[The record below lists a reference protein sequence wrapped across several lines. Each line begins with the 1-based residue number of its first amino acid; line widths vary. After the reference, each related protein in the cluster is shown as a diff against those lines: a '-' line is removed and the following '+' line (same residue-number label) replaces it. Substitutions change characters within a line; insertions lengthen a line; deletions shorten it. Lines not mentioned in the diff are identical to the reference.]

1 MSWNISKVDQTK
13 IAVVYQQ
20 MGTFKTFAQAVDTAV
35 KMAKTEKLY
44 LDIYSDQNQLL
55 DSLNYTKTLSVQE
68 VYQKSISDLK
78 LARAEKTVSKIELD
92 QRKQDYKTNK
102 DFNQAEWLKQL
113 YIKAKRQYQ
122 HKIKAIK
129 YAKFRYKIAKK
140 TFKKSL

>member
-1 MSWNISKVDQTK
+1 
-13 IAVVYQQ
+13 

-102 DFNQAEWLKQL
+102 DFNQAEW
-113 YIKAKRQYQ
+113 
-122 HKIKAIK
+122 
-129 YAKFRYKIAKK
+129 
-140 TFKKSL
+140 